1 MSSKFLYGGADL
13 SALQDGS
20 FPINVASAIVQ
31 NLGASLPVKTD
42 ASKKLTTGLIQLAD
56 CNFVPLTNP
65 ATADLSMGT
74 HSLTNTAS
82 IQLNA
87 NAAPTTPAAGV
98 LTVYE
103 AGDKLHYKDSAAT
116 TYQVATTA
124 DLSQTAGEIHNATQ
138 AVAPAGHRDE
148 YTNTTSNGGTMN
160 YITATNTLYSSR
172 GDAGIASYYSTD
184 GGVTWSST
192 VFDVPPTGVP
202 QIMYGYNGATY
213 AALSYTPG
221 DPAYTSA
228 DGQNFTAGA
237 VPAKAGA
244 NYDILWVQRLGLYVT
259 TCYDAITWI
268 DCIMTSPDG
277 ITWTPR
283 TTPDFVNM
291 PLGGHVVDDGTT
303 LVATGGTTA
312 ASSIIW
318 STDAITWT
326 VATGAP
332 AAPLACLAYSPE
344 RREWMAQDPALGT
357 VYSSSDGRTWAA
369 VGAGGVIAALFC
381 TWVASAGRYYIS
393 QPDDSTNG
401 YAMALYSAADPRDEF
416 IGSYL
421 DGAHSD
427 NGGYS
432 GVAYLP
438 TYERFVIGSAEKGIV
453 YSTTRPTSIKAMGD
467 AIRVRGFPVSCGMIS
482 TYSAVAVDNTVTE
495 TLIVPTGSYVGSMT
509 LYPSQALGASFSL
522 AIDYRITSAAG
533 DTLTFVLKCNGGA
546 MLTRALTIPISAAY
560 PQKIIFG
567 VTVQAANAI
576 ISCDDYNSGVTTYAN
591 PAYDP
596 LDTNVWTVTAQ
607 WGANVNQLSM
617 DKANGMIIFL
627 NGA

>member
-1 MSSKFLYGGADL
+1 MGSKFLIGGVDL

-20 FPINVASAIVQ
+20 TPINVATVTVQ
-31 NLGASLPVKTD
+31 NLGPNLPVKTD
-42 ASKKLTTGLIQLAD
+42 AGKQLTTGLIQLSD
-56 CNFVPLTNP
+56 CAFVPLTNP
-65 ATADLSMGT
+65 ATADLDMGDNA
-74 HSLTNTAS
+74 LTDVKDMLLA
-82 IQLNA
+82 A
-87 NAAPTTPAAGV
+87 NASPTTPPVGQ

-103 AGDKLHYKDSAAT
+103 ASDKLRYKDSNAI

-124 DLSQTAGEIHNATQ
+124 DLSQTAGEIHSATQ
-138 AVAPAGHRDE
+138 PVAPAGNRDG
-148 YTNTTSNGGTMN
+148 YINTTANGGTMN
-160 YITATNTLYSSR
+160 YIAATNTLYSSR
-172 GDAGIASYYSTD
+172 GDFGIASLYSTN
-184 GGVTWSST
+184 GGATWAST

-202 QIMYGYNGATY
+202 QIMYGYNGTTY

-259 TCYDAITWI
+259 TCYDAITWT

-277 ITWTPR
+277 ITWTPH
-283 TTPDFVNM
+283 TTPNFANI

-318 STDAITWT
+318 STDGITWT

-344 RREWMAQDPALGT
+344 RKEWMAQDPSLGT

-381 TWVASAGRYYIS
+381 TWVPSAGRYYIS
-393 QPDDSTNG
+393 QPDNSTNG
-401 YAMALYSAADPRDEF
+401 YSMRLYSAADPRDQF

-438 TYERFVIGSAEKGIV
+438 TYDRFVIGSAQQGIV
-453 YSTTRPTSIKAMGD
+453 YSVARPTSIKAMGD
-467 AIRVRGFPVSCGMIS
+467 AIRVRNFPVSCGMIS
-482 TYSAVAVDNTVTE
+482 TYSAVTVDNTVTE

-522 AIDYRITSAAG
+522 CIDYRMTSAAG
-533 DTLTFVLKCNGGA
+533 DTLTFVLKCNGSA
-546 MLTRALTIPISAAY
+546 MLTRVLTIPISAAY

-596 LDTNVWTVTAQ
+596 LDTNDWTVTAQ

-617 DKANGMIIFL
+617 DKANGTIIFL